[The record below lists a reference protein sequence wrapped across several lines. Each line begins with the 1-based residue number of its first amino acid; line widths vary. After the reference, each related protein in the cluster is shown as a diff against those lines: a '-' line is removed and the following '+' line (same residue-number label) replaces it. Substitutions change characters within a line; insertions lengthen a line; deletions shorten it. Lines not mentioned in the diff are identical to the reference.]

1 MSQDGEAN
9 LNQEELIGDLRNVL
23 AETESMLKE
32 VVADGSEQGKALR
45 EKIAANLTVAKAKLI
60 ETERLVAGKAKVA
73 AKATD
78 EYVHENPWASV
89 GIAAGVGFLLG
100 LLVSRR

>member
-1 MSQDGEAN
+1 MSNNGEAN
-9 LNQEELIGDLRNVL
+9 LNQEELIDDLRNVL

-32 VVADGSEQGKALR
+32 VAADGSEQGKALR
-45 EKIAANLTVAKAKLI
+45 EKIAANLSVAKSKLI
-60 ETERLVAGKAKVA
+60 ETERLVAGKARVA

-78 EYVHENPWASV
+78 EYVHENPWTSV
-89 GIAAGVGFLLG
+89 GVAAGVGFLLG

>member
-1 MSQDGEAN
+1 MTTAN
-9 LNQEELIGDLRNVL
+9 TETELIDDLRTVL
-23 AETESMLKE
+23 NDTESLLQS
-32 VVADGSEQGKALR
+32 ATGEQGDKARALR
-45 EKIAANLTVAKAKLI
+45 ERITANLKDAKAKLI
-60 ETERLVAGKAKVA
+60 ETERLVANKAKAA

-78 EYVHENPWASV
+78 EYVHENPWQSI